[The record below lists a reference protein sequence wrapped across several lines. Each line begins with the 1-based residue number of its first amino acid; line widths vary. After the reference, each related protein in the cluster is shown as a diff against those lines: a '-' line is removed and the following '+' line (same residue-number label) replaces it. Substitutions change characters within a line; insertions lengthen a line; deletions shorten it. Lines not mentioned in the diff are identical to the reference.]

1 MTQDDP
7 SDRTGDD
14 RTYNRRSILSS
25 AGSIAIGGL
34 IGSSGVASAT
44 PGREP
49 GPKTDEIIV
58 GLSSSVSDVVREAHT
73 FSPDGCEVAHANE
86 TIQYATVSIPPD
98 ASQRS
103 RERIFESIR
112 RSPAVEYAES
122 NVTVQSLLEPND
134 PQYENQRAPRQVNCE
149 QAWETTR
156 GSEDVVIAVVD
167 QGIQHDHP
175 ALESVVD
182 ERIGRDFVDNDSDP
196 YPDRDEFHGT
206 HVAGIATGGTNDGTG
221 HAGISDCS
229 LLSVRALNQT
239 GEGALSDVADAI
251 QWSADAGAD
260 VINLSLGVQG
270 SFETLRSACQYAADR
285 GILLVAAAGNQG
297 VNRVF
302 SPASEESVVGVSA
315 LESDDSLASFSNTG
329 PEIDIAAPGSQ
340 VFSAVN
346 GGDYARLSGTSMA
359 AAVVSGVAGLTLSA
373 HPNLSRTEL
382 RQHLLETAVDI
393 GLDETEQG
401 SGRVDAAAAVG
412 TTPSGDTGEDDV
424 SSQEDGGDQDGDSDQ
439 DGGNQDGDSDQNE
452 GNTTG
457 QCGNETVTASADGS
471 LDGNTWQGQS
481 DRYTYRLHTAD
492 PCSAT
497 VALEGPANGDFELYV
512 TTDGRSP
519 SRWDHDRSSTNSA
532 SRESIALTLDGDEVL
547 GLQVHAEWGAGQ
559 YSLRLEERGR

>member
-1 MTQDDP
+1 MTKEDP
-7 SDRTGDD
+7 SDRTGGD
-14 RTYNRRSILSS
+14 RTYDRRSVLSG

-58 GLSSSVSDVVREAHT
+58 GLSSSVSDVVYEAHT
-73 FSPDGCEVAHANE
+73 CSPDGCEVAHANE
-86 TIQYATVSIPPD
+86 TIRYATVSIPAD
-98 ASQRS
+98 ASERT

-167 QGIQHDHP
+167 QGVQYDHP
-175 ALESVVD
+175 ALEGVVD
-182 ERIGRDFVDNDSDP
+182 DRIGQDFVDNDGDP
-196 YPDRDEFHGT
+196 YPGRDEFHGT

-229 LLSVRALNQT
+229 LLAVRALNRT
-239 GEGALSDVADAI
+239 GQGALSDVADAI

-260 VINLSLGVQG
+260 IINLSLGVQG

-285 GILLVAAAGNQG
+285 GVLLVAAAGNQG

-302 SPASEESVVGVSA
+302 SPASEETVVGVSA
-315 LESDDSLASFSNTG
+315 LEPDDSLASFSNTG

-340 VFSAVN
+340 VFSTVN

-359 AAVVSGVAGLTLSA
+359 SPVVSGVAGLALSA
-373 HPNLSRTEL
+373 HPDLSPTEL
-382 RQHLLETAVDI
+382 RQHLLETAADV
-393 GLDETEQG
+393 GLDEMEQG
-401 SGRVDAAAAVG
+401 AGRVDAAAAVG
-412 TTPSGDTGEDDV
+412 TDPSGDTGNSDD
-424 SSQEDGGDQDGDSDQ
+424 S
-439 DGGNQDGDSDQNE
+439 GNQDGDTDQDE
-452 GNTTG
+452 GNPTG

-471 LDGNTWQGQS
+471 LDGSSWWGQS
-481 DRYTYRLHTAD
+481 DRYGYQLHTTN

-497 VALEGPANGDFELYV
+497 VALEGPADGDFELYL

-519 SRWDHDRSSTNSA
+519 SRWDHDQASTNSA
-532 SRESIALTLDGDEVL
+532 SNESINLTLDGDEVL
-547 GLQVHAEWGAGQ
+547 GLQVHAERGAGQ